1 MSLFDISSDSS
12 QLKTEL
18 HKLSTGSTE
27 PVISLVDSGGPSRIV
42 SRALSE
48 LCDACDGVEVCGWGG
63 GPLTYE
69 QLQAVIESL
78 AQEYDIR
85 TNTS

>member
-12 QLKTEL
+12 SLKTEL

-27 PVISLVDSGGPSRIV
+27 PVISLVDSDGPSRIV

-48 LCDACDGVEVCGWGG
+48 HCDACAGVEVCGWGG

-69 QLQAVIESL
+69 QLQSIIESL
-78 AQEYDIR
+78 ALEH
-85 TNTS
+85 